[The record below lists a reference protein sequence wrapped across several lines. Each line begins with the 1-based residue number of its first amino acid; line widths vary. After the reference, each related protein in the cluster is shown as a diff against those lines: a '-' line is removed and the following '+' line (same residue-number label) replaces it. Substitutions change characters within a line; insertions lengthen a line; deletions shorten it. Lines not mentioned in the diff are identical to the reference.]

1 MMPWVQVSSLIELGY
16 RSMAD
21 LVDSNR
27 LPPEL
32 DLVHN
37 LTGIFRILL
46 RQELAEAVALV
57 AHRDSVFGEVDVH

>member
-32 DLVHN
+32 DLIHN
-37 LTGIFRILL
+37 LASVLGILL
-46 RQELAEAVALV
+46 SQKLTETVPLV
-57 AHRDSVFGEVDVH
+57 CHRNTVLW

>member
-1 MMPWVQVSSLIELGY
+1 MNLLTN
-16 RSMAD
+16 
-21 LVDSNR
+21 LVNPDWFT
-27 LPPEL
+27 PKL

-46 RQELAEAVALV
+46 RQEFAEAVALV